1 MTKLRILLVS
11 VFPYLMACGGGSDK
25 AKTTSTELEP
35 SPIVVEEPVQS
46 TGFSD
51 ITVSDTFNWSMQ
63 SQANANLKLVSNFTD
78 NQVAKRPISVD
89 GQSILPQVDNMP
101 VAGSYIVKVFGID
114 QDENIITSPVFT
126 GLTDKYGEL
135 PINFNIPND
144 WLGILVDVTSDAISC
159 SQRVESSEIQQIIPV
174 GCDIAT
180 TSDL

>member
-1 MTKLRILLVS
+1 
-11 VFPYLMACGGGSDK
+11 MACGGGSDN
-25 AKTTSTELEP
+25 ATATSTEPEP

-63 SQANANLKLVSNFTD
+63 SQAKANLKLVSNFTD
-78 NQVAKRPISVD
+78 NQVAKRPISAD

-135 PINFNIPND
+135 PINFNIPHD
-144 WLGILVDVTSDAISC
+144 WLGILVDVTSDDISC